1 MDAISPPGQLPAT
14 ITRPRSLVEAVM
26 APSLREQGPASR
38 TAAAWRWVLTG
49 QGPSPVSGTTSTSRQ
64 PGPDDITAETR
75 SDPSGECSWP
85 PWRNAFDHDPDRQQ
99 ARRVLRWLTG
109 AADAIPLLDLDR
121 GRYVGARL
129 YFARTDDELRQVR
142 DWAQIGLGKCDLPA
156 TMDRWDAEHPWRW
169 PSWWMNA
176 AWLRGATAYLDWV
189 LGDTPVTPV
198 TRQQQPVVRGPHP
211 DPRVIAGQ
219 RRMFGV
225 GAGRYDIEEEAHLAQ
240 LCAQQGRE
248 DGGPVEPDVYP
259 PPQWCEAVQQAHDWA
274 TGEDAKPPAD
284 RHGCGDYVACPG
296 DCTCYDAGH
305 CLRGQ
310 CPACADRICDAGWT
324 AIVQSYDQPRPAN
337 KPHQRSPHPG
347 GHEDQVS
354 LLDELRD
361 MGWFSGS

>member
-1 MDAISPPGQLPAT
+1 MDAICLPGQLPAT
-14 ITRPRSLVEAVM
+14 VTRPRPLVEVVM
-26 APSLREQGPASR
+26 AQSLREQGPGSR

-49 QGPSPVSGTTSTSRQ
+49 QGPSPVSGT
-64 PGPDDITAETR
+64 PGTGRPSGRDEITAEAR
-75 SDPSGECSWP
+75 YGSPPMSWP
-85 PWRNAFDHDPDRQQ
+85 PWRNAFDRDPDRQQ

-109 AADAIPLLDLDR
+109 AADAIPVLDLDR

-142 DWAQIGLGKCDLPA
+142 DWAYYGLRQCDLPA

-169 PSWWMNA
+169 PAGWMDA
-176 AWLRGATAYLDWV
+176 AWLHGAIAYLDWI
-189 LGDTPVTPV
+189 LEDTPIRPV
-198 TRQQQPVVRGPHP
+198 TRQRQPVAHGPHP

-240 LCAQQGRE
+240 LRAQQGRE
-248 DGGPVEPDVYP
+248 NGGPVRPDVYP
-259 PPQWCEAVQQAHDWA
+259 PPQWCEGVEQAHDWA

-310 CPACADRICDAGWT
+310 CPACTDHICDAGWA
-324 AIVQSYDQPRPAN
+324 AIVQSYDQSGPAE
-337 KPHQRSPHPG
+337 KPHQQPSHPDG
-347 GHEDQVS
+347 REDQVS

-361 MGWFSGS
+361 TGWFSGS